1 MSFPYMSPTS
11 GVRHRARLIERI
23 SAIDATVVLTAVTLL
38 SLAQQRRELSVAV
51 ERDDKPESR
60 RLSTEQYSSV
70 PETYAACVCVC
81 VYVCRQ
87 VSLSN

>member
-70 PETYAACVCVC
+70 PETYAAGVCMC

-87 VSLSN
+87 VRLSN